1 MPTERT
7 QVDAT
12 GFPELE
18 NITESSG
25 TQGDRGRARALQVV
39 GQLVPLQQRGR
50 VEVALAARALEG
62 LHVGVRRPCF

>member
-1 MPTERT
+1 MPTEGT

-25 TQGDRGRARALQVV
+25 TQGDQSS
-39 GQLVPLQQRGR
+39 QGR
-50 VEVALAARALEG
+50 VPVSL
-62 LHVGVRRPCF
+62 